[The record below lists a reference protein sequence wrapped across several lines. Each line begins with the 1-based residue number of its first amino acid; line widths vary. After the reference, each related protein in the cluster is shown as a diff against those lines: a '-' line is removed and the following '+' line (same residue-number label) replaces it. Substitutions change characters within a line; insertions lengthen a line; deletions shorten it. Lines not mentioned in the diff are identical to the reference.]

1 MLYIAHPIVYPYI
14 VHHLNRAGLHDPAV
28 LYHVSLPLVFLASFA
43 VYALASLSPWTA
55 AIFGVIDVDFSRRPL
70 RCGRRGGAQARC
82 RAGRACRR
90 HHLWPR
96 PHE

>member
-70 RCGRRGGAQARC
+70 RCGRRGGEEGL
-82 RAGRACRR
+82 RADEAGKDAAAITTSTAM
-90 HHLWPR
+90 
-96 PHE
+96 